1 MYIVKLENIFGVNSV
16 NKIEIIDIDGNKINV
31 YGIYY
36 ISNNNYYFIYSK
48 GEHDSDNRVI
58 FYVVKVLKE
67 VTNTINNL
75 APTGYLIGIRI
86 NDEAEYN
93 LVKND
98 ITNIMKDKESNAYES
113 VRYLELS
120 MLTNLKI
127 KDNRT
132 FKLGIDTYNK
142 IFSNNINSN
151 DELIKENELLK
162 QKIEEL
168 NKKIEF
174 IKDIVNQ
181 N

>member
-1 MYIVKLENIFGVNSV
+1 MNSV
-16 NKIEIIDIDGNKINV
+16 NKIDIIDIDGNKISV

-48 GEHDSDNRVI
+48 GENDNENHFI
-58 FYVVKVLKE
+58 FYVVKILQE
-67 VTNTINNL
+67 VINTANGP
-75 APTGYLIGIRI
+75 AATGFLIGIRI

-98 ITNIMKDKESNAYES
+98 ITNIINDKETNNGNS
-113 VRYLELS
+113 VRYLNLS

-142 IFSNNINSN
+142 IFSNNVGSNSTTN
-151 DELIKENELLK
+151 NNYDELVKENELLK
-162 QKIEEL
+162 KKIEEL
-168 NKKIEF
+168 NKKIEL
-174 IKDIVNQ
+174 IKDIVN
-181 N
+181 